1 MPTPKLQALRALTVY
16 PTNNA
21 LIPFPGNLKTTGT
34 NTSTT
39 AFQLICSTGNFIVNN
54 IQVGDII
61 FNSSDFTYATVTQVI
76 SATTLQLNGD
86 IFTATAKGFTI
97 YGSPAPNAGCALY
110 IGTAGNLNVL
120 TAGDDIVTFY
130 NIPAGTFLPV
140 LVKQVYGATL
150 ASGIVALW

>member
-16 PTNNA
+16 PTSDA

-39 AFQLICSTGNFIVNN
+39 AFQLICSTGDFINKN

-61 FNSSDFTYATVTQVI
+61 FNSTDYTYATVTQII
-76 SATTLQLNGD
+76 SATTLQINVNV
-86 IFTATAKGFTI
+86 FTATAKGFTI

-110 IGTAGNLNVL
+110 IGGAGNLTVT
-120 TAGDDIVTFY
+120 TAGDDVVTFY

-140 LVKQVYGATL
+140 LVKQVWYGTI